1 MGKEDKMQVRITT
14 LSENTA
20 GMPGVLAEWGL
31 SILVETDDI
40 RVLMHTGASISVPH
54 NASAMGIDLAAVD
67 KIVLSHGHYDHT
79 GGLRDVLPLT
89 RGVEVIAHPD
99 IFAAKYARYGEQA
112 RYAGIPFPREAM
124 EALASLTLSR
134 EPVWLTGDIVTT
146 GEIPM
151 ITQYEKIDPPLCVKE
166 GGGLVSD
173 PLRDDR
179 ALIIKTDDGL
189 VVILGCGHRGIIN
202 TLYHARELTGVDV
215 VHTVVG
221 GTHLIQA
228 SEERV
233 LLTAAALRE
242 FGVRRLGVSH
252 CTGMPAAMTL
262 AREFGDIFFFNNTGT
277 RIAVP

>member
-1 MGKEDKMQVRITT
+1 MQVRITT

-20 GMPGVLAEWGL
+20 GMPGVIAEWGL
-31 SILVETDDI
+31 SILAETDDLKI
-40 RVLMHTGASISVPH
+40 LMDTGLSISVPH
-54 NASAMGIDLAAVD
+54 NAPRLGVDLATVD

-79 GGLRDVLPLT
+79 GGLWEVLAKT
-89 RGVEVIAHPD
+89 GKVEIIAHPD

-112 RYAGIPFPREAM
+112 RYVGIPFSREAL
-124 EALASLTLSR
+124 EALATLTLSR
-134 EPVWLTGDIVTT
+134 EPVWITEDIVTT

-151 ITQYEKIDPPLCVKE
+151 ITEYEEIDPPLRVKE
-166 GGGLVSD
+166 GQELVPD

-189 VVILGCGHRGIIN
+189 VVITGCAHRGIIN
-202 TLYHARELTGVDV
+202 TLYHARELTGVEQ

-221 GTHLIQA
+221 GTHLIFA

-233 LLTAAALRE
+233 LLSAAALRE

-252 CTGMPAAMTL
+252 CTGMPAAMML
-262 AREFGDIFFFNNTGT
+262 AQEFGDIFFFNNTST
-277 RIAVP
+277 RITVP

>member
-1 MGKEDKMQVRITT
+1 MQLRITT

-20 GMPGVLAEWGL
+20 GMPGVVAEWGL
-31 SILVETDDI
+31 SILVETDDLK
-40 RVLMHTGASISVPH
+40 VLLDTGLSISVSH
-54 NASAMGIDLAAVD
+54 NAPRLGVDLAAVD
-67 KIVLSHGHYDHT
+67 KIVLSHGHYDHS
-79 GGLRDVLPLT
+79 GGLREVLAQT
-89 RGVEVIAHPD
+89 GKVEVIAHPD
-99 IFAAKYARYGEQA
+99 IFAAKFARYGEQA
-112 RYAGIPFPREAM
+112 RYVGIPFSREAM

-134 EPVWLTGDIVTT
+134 GPVWITEEIVTT

-151 ITQYEKIDPPLCVKE
+151 ATEYEEIDPPLLIKE
-166 GGGLVSD
+166 GEELAPD
-173 PLRDDR
+173 PLLDDR

-189 VVILGCGHRGIIN
+189 VVITGCAHRGIIN
-202 TLYHARELTGVDV
+202 TLNHARELTGVDV

-221 GTHLIQA
+221 GTHLILA

-252 CTGMPAAMTL
+252 CTGMPAAMML

-277 RIAVP
+277 RITVP

>member
-1 MGKEDKMQVRITT
+1 MQVRITT

-20 GMPGVLAEWGL
+20 GRPGVLAEWGL
-31 SILVETDDI
+31 SILVEADDLKI
-40 RVLMHTGASISVPH
+40 LMDTGPSISVPY
-54 NASAMGIDLAAVD
+54 NASVLGIDLSLID

-79 GGLRDVLPLT
+79 GGLREVLART
-89 RGVEVIAHPD
+89 GKVEVIAHPD

-112 RYAGIPFPREAM
+112 RYVGIPFSREAL
-124 EALASLTLSR
+124 EALAAFTLSR
-134 EPVWLTGDIVTT
+134 EPVWIAEDIVTT

-151 ITQYEKIDPPLCVKE
+151 VSPYEKIDPPLCVKQ
-166 GGGLVSD
+166 GGKLVPD
-173 PLRDDR
+173 PLWDDR
-179 ALIIKTDDGL
+179 ALIIRTDDGL
-189 VVILGCGHRGIIN
+189 VVITGCAHRGLIN

-221 GTHLIQA
+221 GTHLILA

-242 FGVRRLGVSH
+242 FGVQRLGVSH
-252 CTGMPAAMTL
+252 CTGIRAAMML

-277 RIAVP
+277 QITAP

>member
-1 MGKEDKMQVRITT
+1 MQVRITT

-20 GMPGVLAEWGL
+20 GMPGVIAEWGL
-31 SILVETDDI
+31 SILAETDDLKI
-40 RVLMHTGASISVPH
+40 LMDTGLSISVPH
-54 NASAMGIDLAAVD
+54 NAPRLGVDLATVD

-79 GGLRDVLPLT
+79 GGLWEVLAKT
-89 RGVEVIAHPD
+89 GKVEIIAHPD

-112 RYAGIPFPREAM
+112 RYVGIPFSREAL

-134 EPVWLTGDIVTT
+134 EPVWITEDIVTT

-151 ITQYEKIDPPLCVKE
+151 ITEYEEIDPPLRVKE
-166 GGGLVSD
+166 GGELVPD

-179 ALIIKTDDGL
+179 ALIIKTDAGL
-189 VVILGCGHRGIIN
+189 VVITGCAHRGIIN

-221 GTHLIQA
+221 GTHLFLA

-252 CTGMPAAMTL
+252 CTGMPAAMML
-262 AREFGDIFFFNNTGT
+262 AQEFGDIFFFNNTGT
-277 RIAVP
+277 RITVP

>member
-1 MGKEDKMQVRITT
+1 MQVRITT

-40 RVLMHTGASISVPH
+40 RVLMDTGASISVPH